1 MKQFTLSVESLF
13 DGDEIS
19 YQKTITVEGG
29 IITSIED
36 NPNSTTECLS
46 GMLVPG
52 FIDIQVNGGGGLLF
66 NQSPS
71 AETIQ
76 TIGRA
81 HQKFGTTG
89 WLPTLVTDSL
99 EQMQKAADAVT
110 EVRAEEGSGVLGIHF
125 EGPHLSTIKKGVHPE
140 NFIRSLSDAEHNIF
154 TRSDLGQVV
163 VTLAPENVTPKYI
176 SKLVKSG
183 VIVCL
188 GHSNASFEQT
198 NAALEAGATGFT
210 HLFNAMSAFTSREPG
225 MVGAALLSD
234 RYCGII
240 LDGIHVHPS
249 TAKLAYRSHK
259 EMILVT
265 DAMPPVGVEQ
275 TSFEFFGQVV
285 TRTNDTLTDS
295 QGRLAGSVL
304 TMQSAVNNSTEMLG
318 IKHTEAI
325 NLASR
330 NPAKFLG
337 IESQYG
343 SIRIG
348 HKASMLLLDDSGS
361 VSSSWIEG
369 KQSN

>member
-1 MKQFTLSVESLF
+1 MNKFTLLVESLF

-19 YQKTITVEGG
+19 YQKTIAVEDG

-36 NPNSTTECLS
+36 ISNPAAECLS

-52 FIDIQVNGGGGLLF
+52 FIDTQVNGGGGVLF
-66 NQSPS
+66 NQTPN
-71 AETIQ
+71 EDTIQ
-76 TIGRA
+76 IIGKA

-89 WLPTLVTDSL
+89 WLPALITDSL
-99 EQMQKAADAVT
+99 EKMQRAADAVAKARH
-110 EVRAEEGSGVLGIHF
+110 VNDSGVLGIHF

-140 NFIRSLSDAEHNIF
+140 NFIRSLSEDEFKIF

-163 VTLAPENVTPKYI
+163 VTLAPENVMPETI

-188 GHSNASFEQT
+188 GHSNATFEQT

-234 RYCGII
+234 RYCGLI

-249 TAKLAYRSHK
+249 SAKLAYQSHNNI
-259 EMILVT
+259 ILVT

-275 TSFEFFGQVV
+275 TSFEFSGQEV
-285 TRTNDTLTDS
+285 TRTNDILTDS
-295 QGRLAGSVL
+295 EGRLAGSVL
-304 TMQSAVNNSTEMLG
+304 NMQSAVNNSIEMLD
-318 IKHTEAI
+318 IKRSDAI
-325 NLASR
+325 NLASK

-337 IESQYG
+337 IDNQFG
-343 SIRIG
+343 SIRVG
-348 HKASMLLLDDSGS
+348 YRASMLLLDDSGF

-369 KQSN
+369 HKIK